1 MRRTI
6 LSATFAGVLG
16 LAAALSARAAEP
28 SVMRVIV
35 VQTGDV
41 PGYAH
46 EIEALQALY
55 KKIGLTVTIRAWRA
69 TYAGPDTGAIIVSIE
84 VPSLAALAKL
94 TESARTN
101 PEVAAEMKKINGMRK
116 IVSDSL
122 YDSLSP

>member
-1 MRRTI
+1 MRRII
-6 LSATFAGVLG
+6 LSAALAGVFG
-16 LAAALSARAAEP
+16 LTASLSAAAAEP

-94 TESARTN
+94 TESARSN